1 MEVEW
6 LQGAEE
12 ESSFLV
18 EKEMLLQDKVLMHY
32 DPDLPLVLATDS
44 SSYCI
49 LELSCHTVL
58 WKVKSGPL
66 LKHPGSLSKPEKK
79 YSQIEKVCSMT
90 KFSGGHHFTLVTDH
104 EPLKYIMDLWKAVP
118 VTAAARIQHGC
129 LFLGT
134 LLTRLSS
141 EVPTSMPI
149 IVMVY
154 LVYPN
159 HEH

>member
-1 MEVEW
+1 MEGEEW
-6 LQGAEE
+6 SIAYASQVSVQAREE
-12 ESSFLV
+12 VFTNRES
-18 EKEMLLQDKVLMHY
+18 M
-32 DPDLPLVLATDS
+32 
-44 SSYCI
+44 
-49 LELSCHTVL
+49 
-58 WKVKSGPL
+58 
-66 LKHPGSLSKPEKK
+66 K
-79 YSQIEKVCSMT
+79 YEKV
-90 KFSGGHHFTLVTDH
+90 FGGHHFTLVTDH

-118 VTAAARIQHGC
+118 VTAAARIQHEC

-141 EVPTSMPI
+141 EVLTSMPI

>member
-1 MEVEW
+1 
-6 LQGAEE
+6 
-12 ESSFLV
+12 
-18 EKEMLLQDKVLMHY
+18 MLLQDKVLMHY

-49 LELSCHTVL
+49 LELSCHTVM

-66 LKHPGSLSKPEKK
+66 LMHPGLCPSQRRSIHKSRK
-79 YSQIEKVCSMT
+79 YLEV
-90 KFSGGHHFTLVTDH
+90 FGGHHFTLVTDH
-104 EPLKYIMDLWKAVP
+104 EPLKYIMDMWKAVP

-134 LLTRLSS
+134 LPTRLSS
-141 EVPTSMPI
+141 ELPTSMPI
-149 IVMVY
+149 IVIVY

>member
-1 MEVEW
+1 LSHGTVEGEEWPIAYAFRVSVQASEEVFTNR
-6 LQGAEE
+6 
-12 ESSFLV
+12 ES
-18 EKEMLLQDKVLMHY
+18 MQY
-32 DPDLPLVLATDS
+32 DEV
-44 SSYCI
+44 
-49 LELSCHTVL
+49 
-58 WKVKSGPL
+58 
-66 LKHPGSLSKPEKK
+66 
-79 YSQIEKVCSMT
+79 
-90 KFSGGHHFTLVTDH
+90 FGGHHFTLVTDH

-154 LVYPN
+154 LVCPN